1 MPSVARDLSSR
12 LVPDGLWVLVEPLL
26 PEFPPRKQ
34 GGGTAPVDERQAFAA
49 VVYVLTSGC
58 AWRML
63 PDTFGV
69 SPATAHRRF
78 TGWTR
83 AGVWRRLHRA
93 VLDELG
99 ARGEIDW
106 TSAIVD
112 AANVR
117 AKKGDRL
124 TGPNPVD
131 RGKKGSK
138 LHVLSDAQGLPLALG
153 VSGANVHDT
162 HALRPLVRGIPPIR
176 SRRGPRRRRPDKLR
190 ADKAYHSA
198 GHRRWLRSRCIAARI
213 ARPGIESGERLGRHR
228 WRIERTISW
237 LFGYRRLTVRYERKG
252 QHFLAFLGLAAALT
266 CYKKLARL
274 TT

>member
-1 MPSVARDLSSR
+1 MSADLSQR
-12 LVPDGLWVLVEPLL
+12 LVPDGLWELVAPLL
-26 PEFPPRKQ
+26 PSFSSRPQ
-34 GGGTAPVDERQAFAA
+34 GGGTAPLNERAVFTA

-58 AWRML
+58 AWRHL
-63 PDTFGV
+63 PETFGV

-78 TGWTR
+78 TAWTE
-83 AGVWRRLHRA
+83 AGLWRRLHRA

-99 ARGEIDW
+99 ARGELDW

-112 AANVR
+112 AASVR
-117 AKKGDRL
+117 AKRGSL

-138 LHVLSDAQGLPLALG
+138 LHVLSEAQGLPLAVA
-153 VSGANVHDT
+153 VSGANLHDSQ
-162 HALRPLVRGIPPIR
+162 AFKPLILGIPAVR
-176 SRRGPRRRRPDKLR
+176 SRRGPRRRRPVKIR
-190 ADKAYHSA
+190 ADKAYYSA
-198 GHRRWLRSRCIAARI
+198 EHLRWLRARNLVPRI

-228 WRIERTISW
+228 WKIERSISW

-252 QHFLAFLGLAAALT
+252 SHFLAFLGLAAALT
-266 CYKKLARL
+266 CYKRLAKI